1 MKPKTPDHG
10 FEPLAPQLAQPCA
23 AMTFPAYRHMLSLE
37 PTPRHPQDGDPRVVQ
52 PTGVVAVRGGEPV
65 GLALAELPVGQQG
78 TPELLS
84 LFVRADAR
92 GQGTGTAL
100 LAALEEHLGAQ
111 GVTRVETVYMTG
123 GAGIPAFERVLW
135 KRRWDAPTARTM
147 TVRFTP
153 ESAAR
158 ASWYGRVRLPA
169 EYEIFPWGDLKDEE
183 RAEMQQ
189 SNAAEPW
196 VAPGLEA
203 WAHDQRGFDSVSSVG
218 LRYHGKVVGWVI
230 NHRIAQDVVRFTCSF
245 MRKDLGRRG
254 RILPLYT
261 SSIERLR
268 DTGCRFCTFITP
280 VMYRGMVDFVKNRC
294 GDAVIFLG
302 ETRGAGHD
310 IVASRAS

>member
-1 MKPKTPDHG
+1 MSSTNPALR
-10 FEPLAPQLAQPCA
+10 FLPLVRDLAEPCA
-23 AMTFPAYRHMLSLE
+23 AMTFPAYRHMLALE

-52 PTGVVAVRGGEPV
+52 PTGVVAVRGGELV
-65 GLALAELPVGQQG
+65 GMALAELPVEQQG
-78 TPELLS
+78 KPELLS
-84 LFVRADAR
+84 LFVQAHAR
-92 GQGTGTAL
+92 GHGTGTAL
-100 LAALEEHLGAQ
+100 LEALEDHLAAQ
-111 GVTRVETVYMTG
+111 GVTRIETVYMTG

-135 KRRWDAPTARTM
+135 KRRWEAPTARTV

-158 ASWYGRVRLPA
+158 ARWYGRVRLPA
-169 EYEIFPWGDLKDEE
+169 EYEIFPWSELRDEE
-183 RAEMQQ
+183 RAEMLR

-230 NHRIAQDVVRFTCSF
+230 NHPVSRDVVRFTCSF
-245 MRKDLGRRG
+245 MRKDLGRRA
-254 RILPLYT
+254 RILPMYT
-261 SSIERLR
+261 ASIDRLR
-268 DTGCRFCTFITP
+268 GTGCRFCTFITP

-294 GDAVIFLG
+294 SDAVIFLG